1 MLGVSK
7 HLFSREEERTLGTR
21 LYFWS
26 RVITSFFTFLDFPDK
41 LVFKV
46 QGFFLFQYS
55 LTCPVLRFFSS
66 TKLKRKYHGDLV
78 LCQKLHNVFFFFF
91 FSRNLKA
98 LLICCKLTL
107 QLTKT
112 IDECLCPQMDF
123 VRMDCNLKKLSPNC
137 FQVLFSFPKYTRAG
151 HEVVPFKNSV
161 DFFFLMF

>member
-1 MLGVSK
+1 M
-7 HLFSREEERTLGTR
+7 SR
-21 LYFWS
+21 
-26 RVITSFFTFLDFPDK
+26 FTFLF
-41 LVFKV
+41 LHKV
-46 QGFFLFQYS
+46 KEEVSRGFGFMSKTPQ
-55 LTCPVLRFFSS
+55 C
-66 TKLKRKYHGDLV
+66 
-78 LCQKLHNVFFFFF
+78 FFFFF